1 MKDTI
6 KDYGI
11 YFLLLVLLITM
22 VGSAL
27 MLIKTMSIKW
37 FFATVIT
44 TLAGLAGSLLDFGD
58 SDNHNDD
65 EEP

>member
-1 MKDTI
+1 MKETL

-11 YFLLLVLLITM
+11 YAILLLLLIAM
-22 VGSAL
+22 VGCAL

-37 FFATVIT
+37 FFATIVT
-44 TLAGLAGSLLDFGD
+44 TLAGLGGSLLDFGD
-58 SDNHNDD
+58 SDNPNDD